1 MSTIKVHCLLKAVP
15 ICLYSF
21 LYVFLQVLLLH
32 KAKSIV
38 LFHLSKL
45 TPHHSIALKILE
57 VHYETH
63 QDIDLYAQC
72 VLIYILVSKVI

>member
-1 MSTIKVHCLLKAVP
+1 MFVQFSICISAGTSFAQSQIYCAFSFEQTNSPPFNSIENLK
-15 ICLYSF
+15 
-21 LYVFLQVLLLH
+21 
-32 KAKSIV
+32 
-38 LFHLSKL
+38 
-45 TPHHSIALKILE
+45 